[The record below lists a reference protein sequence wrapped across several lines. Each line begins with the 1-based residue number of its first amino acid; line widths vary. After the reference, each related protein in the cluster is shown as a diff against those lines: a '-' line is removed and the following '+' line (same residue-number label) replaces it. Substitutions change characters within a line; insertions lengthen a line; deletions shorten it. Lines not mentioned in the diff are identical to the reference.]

1 MTFVIIRPSY
11 VAALN
16 SPVAAAICSLFEH
29 WSIWK
34 AHNGPDLWIYK
45 KQDELASDLFGMFG
59 VKQIRAALS
68 DLVNAGILSRRTNP
82 HRATD
87 RTFQYLYKP
96 NRLAELLRQL
106 EHEEAKG
113 EADRLQTVEA
123 RLANGPFAA
132 SSLEQIRL
140 PKLDSSPAAESDARN
155 RVTTAA
161 AAEADADR
169 HTSMRD
175 QEGPDREQT
184 ADEGDDATRRSP
196 HPLAPSPAPEPH
208 PPTPSPSPQ
217 KAGEG
222 EISAAISGVFGLVVA
237 RQLITRY
244 GTERVEAMIADTSD
258 RNKYPDVKNLP
269 GLVKTRLEAGDP
281 VQTPQDKFARY
292 ENLLTA
298 DEWLAA
304 RSPHPLAP
312 SPSPKTAGEGEPD
325 PARDAWRV
333 AHSQLELQLD
343 RANFQT
349 WVRDAAF
356 VRAEGD
362 RWTIRAAHSM
372 ARDQLQH
379 RLYKDIRR
387 VLSDVVGRKVEI
399 EFVIAEARN
408 GATA

>member
-45 KQDELASDLFGMFG
+45 KQDELQADLFGMFG

-113 EADRLQTVEA
+113 EADRLQTVEERIA
-123 RLANGPFAA
+123 SGQFAA

-140 PKLDSSPAAESDARN
+140 PKLDSSPAAEAQARE
-155 RVTTAA
+155 VAA
-161 AAEADADR
+161 AAEADADL
-169 HTSMRD
+169 HTSMRGHRG
-175 QEGPDREQT
+175 EGPDREQT
-184 ADEGDDATRRSP
+184 ADEWQAVRSP
-196 HPLAPSPAPEPH
+196 HPP
-208 PPTPSPSPQ
+208 
-217 KAGEG
+217 
-222 EISAAISGVFGLVVA
+222 
-237 RQLITRY
+237 
-244 GTERVEAMIADTSD
+244 
-258 RNKYPDVKNLP
+258 
-269 GLVKTRLEAGDP
+269 
-281 VQTPQDKFARY
+281 
-292 ENLLTA
+292 
-298 DEWLAA
+298 
-304 RSPHPLAP
+304 AP
-312 SPSPKTAGEGEPD
+312 SPSPKTAGEGEPEPISAAISGVFAPIVARQLIARYGAATVERALTVARERGAKNPAGFALKLLRDADPALSPHPPAPSPWAHQNAGEGEYDRHAEAWLAQRRVADAPTEQPAD

-333 AHSQLELQLD
+333 AHAQLEIQLD
-343 RANFQT
+343 RANFDT

-399 EFVIAEARN
+399 DFVIAEALK

>member
-29 WSIWK
+29 WSLWK

-45 KQDELASDLFGMFG
+45 KQDELQADLFGMFG

-87 RTFQYLYKP
+87 RTFQYMYKP

-123 RLANGPFAA
+123 RIANGQFAA

-140 PKLDSSPAAESDARN
+140 FKDDSAKAAESQSRP
-155 RVTTAA
+155 AA
-161 AAEADADR
+161 AAGLDADL
-169 HTSMRD
+169 HSSMRGHRG
-175 QEGPDREQT
+175 EGPDREQT
-184 ADEGDDATRRSP
+184 ADEGLDATRRAA
-196 HPLAPSPAPEPH
+196 AP
-208 PPTPSPSPQ
+208 PPTPSP
-217 KAGEG
+217 AVVGEV
-222 EISAAISGVFGLVVA
+222 SAAISGVFAPIVA
-237 RQLITRY
+237 RQLIARY
-244 GTERVEAMIADTSD
+244 GAATVERALTVARERGAKNPAGFALKLLRDAD
-258 RNKYPDVKNLP
+258 PA
-269 GLVKTRLEAGDP
+269 LEPHPPAAVASPAHQNAGEWESERR
-281 VQTPQDKFARY
+281 F
-292 ENLLTA
+292 
-298 DEWLAA
+298 DEWLAQL
-304 RSPHPLAP
+304 RTTDAP
-312 SPSPKTAGEGEPD
+312 TEQPAD
-325 PARDAWRV
+325 PARDAWRL
-333 AHSQLELQLD
+333 AHAQLEIQLD

-356 VRAEGD
+356 VRAESD

-399 EFVIAEARN
+399 EFVVEAR
-408 GATA
+408 A

>member
-45 KQDELASDLFGMFG
+45 KQDELQADLFGMFG

-106 EHEEAKG
+106 DHEEAKG

-123 RLANGPFAA
+123 RIANGQFAA

-140 PKLDSSPAAESDARN
+140 PKLDSSPAADAQAREL
-155 RVTTAA
+155 AA
-161 AAEADADR
+161 AAEADADL
-169 HTSMRD
+169 HTSMRGHRG
-175 QEGPDREQT
+175 EGADREQT
-184 ADEGDDATRRSP
+184 ADEGEDATRR
-196 HPLAPSPAPEPH
+196 
-208 PPTPSPSPQ
+208 
-217 KAGEG
+217 
-222 EISAAISGVFGLVVA
+222 
-237 RQLITRY
+237 
-244 GTERVEAMIADTSD
+244 
-258 RNKYPDVKNLP
+258 
-269 GLVKTRLEAGDP
+269 
-281 VQTPQDKFARY
+281 
-292 ENLLTA
+292 
-298 DEWLAA
+298 AA

-312 SPSPKTAGEGEPD
+312 SPEGEGEPEQVSAVISGVFAPIVARQLIARYGAATVERALAVARERGAKNPAGFALKLLRDADPALEPQDKFARYENLITADEWLSARSPHPLAPSTDGEGEPD
-325 PARDAWRV
+325 PARAAWRV
-333 AHSQLELQLD
+333 AHAQLEIQLD
-343 RANFQT
+343 RGNFDT

-399 EFVIAEARN
+399 EFVVEAR
-408 GATA
+408 A